1 MIEVISLKNNRYLKF
16 LNTISRYLNVL
27 QGNDQYRAVYICVSP
42 NGSWSLA
49 LTWVR
54 SELRS
59 LAGLWRLLSMADR
72 AELLQVAVEGFTANS
87 QKSQL
92 KQLTEQHSFLGN
104 AVQPILKWIRWLSL
118 RGTSLPINCRKSPD
132 DWVKLDTQL
141 SHRWHPMGCILS
153 TLSLTKLQTVLVP
166 YFFMCPSMM
175 SFSGRNK
182 SWEKYG
188 CMFPSQCKSGSTRGM
203 QCCVTQLFTFLGF
216 RLHYFCSQWIC
227 TSVEKY

>member
-1 MIEVISLKNNRYLKF
+1 MIEVISLKNDRYLKL

-59 LAGLWRLLSMADR
+59 LAGLWSLLSMADR

-92 KQLTEQHSFLGN
+92 KQLTEQDSFLGN
-104 AVQPILKWIRWLSL
+104 AVQPIQKWIRWLSL
-118 RGTSLPINCRKSPD
+118 RGTSLPISCRKSPD

-141 SHRWHPMGCILS
+141 SHR
-153 TLSLTKLQTVLVP
+153 
-166 YFFMCPSMM
+166 
-175 SFSGRNK
+175 
-182 SWEKYG
+182 
-188 CMFPSQCKSGSTRGM
+188 
-203 QCCVTQLFTFLGF
+203 
-216 RLHYFCSQWIC
+216 
-227 TSVEKY
+227 